1 MLRKLLQPFYTI
13 YVIVTFVAGLLIT
26 FPVFLLLA
34 LPNKPSSRR
43 LIYRIVKVW
52 ATGWLWMIGM
62 PLRVKGCTPA
72 PGRHVI
78 VANHISYMDTIVL
91 FPALPAYFRPLGK
104 KEMAKIPVFGFL
116 YRQITILV
124 DRSSQKS
131 RARSMRLMWRLLK
144 HESDI
149 LIFPEGTFNETGG
162 LMKDLYDG
170 AFRLAI
176 NAQVPILPIVFP
188 DTVHRWH
195 YSAWWKVWPGRNRAI
210 ILPEVPVTGLTLDN
224 LPALKQQVRDIMC
237 AELGKYQ
244 YP

>member
-1 MLRKLLQPFYTI
+1 MLRKLLQPFYTF
-13 YVIVTFVAGLLIT
+13 YVVATFIAGLFIT
-26 FPVFLLLA
+26 FPVVLLLA

-43 LIYRIVKVW
+43 NIYRVVKVW
-52 ATGWLWMIGM
+52 STGWLWLIGM
-62 PLRVKGCTPA
+62 PLRVTGATPR

-78 VANHISYMDTIVL
+78 VANHISYMDTVAL
-91 FPALPAYFRPLGK
+91 FPALPQYFRPLGK
-104 KEMAKIPVFGFL
+104 KEMANIPVFGFV
-116 YRQITILV
+116 YKQVGIMV
-124 DRSSQKS
+124 DRSSAES
-131 RARSMRLMWRLLK
+131 RAKSMRLMWRMLK

-149 LIFPEGTFNETGG
+149 LIFPEGTFNETGT

-176 NAQVPILPIVFP
+176 NTQTPILPVVFP

-210 ILPEVPVTGLTLDN
+210 LLPEVPVKGLTLQDI
-224 LPALKQQVRDIMC
+224 PALKQQVRDIMC

>member
-1 MLRKLLQPFYTI
+1 MLRKFLQPFYTI
-13 YVIVTFVAGLLIT
+13 YVIVTFLVGLFIT

-43 LIYRIVKVW
+43 LIYCIVKAW
-52 ATGWLWMIGM
+52 ATGWLWVIGM
-62 PLRVKGCTPA
+62 PLRVKGEKP
-72 PGRHVI
+72 PQGRHVI
-78 VANHISYMDTIVL
+78 VANHISYMDTVVL
-91 FPALPAYFRPLGK
+91 FPALPRYFRPLGK
-104 KEMAKIPVFGFL
+104 KEMARIPIFGLL
-116 YRQITILV
+116 YTQTGIMV
-124 DRSSQKS
+124 DRSSHES
-131 RARSMRLMWRLLK
+131 RAKSMRLMWRLLK
-144 HESDI
+144 QECDI
-149 LIFPEGTFNETGG
+149 LIFPEGTFNETGA

-176 NAQVPILPIVFP
+176 NTQTPILPVVFP

-210 ILPEVPVTGLTLDN
+210 FLPQVPVNGLTLDDV
-224 LPALKQQVRDIMC
+224 ARLKQQVKNSMS